1 MTTSSRPSED
11 SLSHHELKCLE
22 VWGGSNNAE
31 HIASVPGLDVS
42 VTSRPQEGDKGGDLY
57 LISSCSSGWISR
69 ILLADVSG
77 HGSGV
82 NHLAT
87 KLRKAMHKSINT
99 VDQSKFARTLNEAFD
114 EVSTQGRFATSL
126 LMTYFSPSKHLILV
140 NAGHPPPLILRP
152 GSGEWVPLDS
162 SAPEAITETS
172 KEVRVGVVN
181 LPLGVINSTDYEQI
195 AFALQP
201 GDRVCAYTDAFTEA
215 TDSNGNQI
223 GVNGFAALLNG
234 IDPAHPIEGME
245 QQIRSQMSSVN
256 IELSDDDQTLIMIE
270 NNGGESPKVTIPM
283 VRNWLK
289 QNFGL
294 GHSDSGPGYEETP

>member
-1 MTTSSRPSED
+1 MTTPTPTEESIRN
-11 SLSHHELKCLE
+11 HELKCLE

-31 HIASVPGLDVS
+31 HMASVPGLDVS
-42 VTSRPQEGDKGGDLY
+42 VSSRPQEGDKGGDLY

-82 NHLAT
+82 NHLAL

-99 VDQSKFARTLNEAFD
+99 VDQSKFARMLNEAFE

-140 NAGHPPPLILRP
+140 NAGHPPPLIRRK
-152 GSGEWVPLDS
+152 GTKTWVPLDS
-162 SAPEAITETS
+162 GAPEAITETS
-172 KEVRVGVVN
+172 REVRVGVVN
-181 LPLGVINSTDYEQI
+181 LPLGVISSTDYEQI

-201 GDRVCAYTDAFTEA
+201 GDQICAYTDAFTEA
-215 TDSNGNQI
+215 THPSGEQL
-223 GVNGFAALLNG
+223 GVYGFAALLNE
-234 IDPAHPIEGME
+234 IDPAHSIDAME
-245 QQIRSQMSSVN
+245 QAIRTHMASRS
-256 IELSDDDQTLIMIE
+256 IELADDDQTLIVIE
-270 NNGGESPKVTIPM
+270 NNGGESPKVTIPI

-294 GHSDSGPGYEETP
+294 GHTDSGPGY